1 MAGLYMNMGGVT
13 PAPQASYG
21 TSSSY
26 APTVTQ
32 AAFGQGATVDGG
44 SSSMTMNNP
53 VNMAVYIG
61 VAAVLALVLIR
72 RSLPN

>member
-1 MAGLYMNMGGVT
+1 MAGLNLSMGGVT
-13 PAPQASYG
+13 SAPQASYG
-21 TSSSY
+21 TSTSY

-44 SSSMTMNNP
+44 GSALSPMSP
-53 VNMAVYIG
+53 VGLSVYVG

>member
-1 MAGLYMNMGGVT
+1 MAGIYMNMGGVT
-13 PAPQASYG
+13 PAPQATYG
-21 TSSSY
+21 TASSY

-44 SSSMTMNNP
+44 GSALSMQSP
-53 VNMAVYIG
+53 VGVAVYVG
-61 VAAVLALVLIR
+61 AAAVLALVLIR